1 MVHDMTGEFSTVQQ
15 EIAQLARTRS
25 PDLMW
30 PIWEGGIPER
40 VRLRELT
47 WEEGKSL
54 AKNIWIFLNW
64 SSHEHFFEHA
74 GANQTSLEV
83 EFWDV

>member
-1 MVHDMTGEFSTVQQ
+1 MTGEFSTGLQQ

-40 VRLRELT
+40 VRLREST
-47 WEEGKSL
+47 WEEGENIR
-54 AKNIWIFLNW
+54 AKNIRIFLNW
-64 SSHEHFFEHA
+64 SSHEH
-74 GANQTSLEV
+74 V
-83 EFWDV
+83 